1 MTDRPSSE
9 QVAPDAVQKDRF
21 DVPWTR
27 RSPFLYHFF
36 GRTIQ
41 LILVVIYRCKWVG
54 RENVPKSG
62 PVLIA
67 CNHQSFIDPPLWRLP
82 QYPKGCLLWR
92 RSLYFVARKTL
103 FRNPVLGRTFVAV
116 NAIPVDQDAADT
128 AAMRGFIDILKN
140 GDPLLIF
147 PEGSRTF
154 DGRMEEFKRGMALL
168 VKRSNCPVLPCAVE
182 GVYDT
187 WPRTAKRPKLRGCYI
202 GIEFGKPIPH
212 EEIMRDGADQ
222 ALRRVEREID
232 ELRLRVRARLREQS
246 GGRFPP
252 KGPADEPSFPQ
263 ES

>member
-1 MTDRPSSE
+1 MTDRPSPE
-9 QVAPDAVQKDRF
+9 QGASDSDAQEDRF
-21 DVPWTR
+21 DIPWTR

-41 LILVVIYRCKWVG
+41 LILVVLYRCKWVG
-54 RENVPKSG
+54 RNNVPKTG

-67 CNHQSFIDPPLWRLP
+67 CNHQSYIDPPLV
-82 QYPKGCLLWR
+82 GSGLLWR
-92 RSLYFVARKTL
+92 RSLFFVARKTL
-103 FRNPVLGRTFVAV
+103 FRNPVVGRTFVAI
-116 NAIPVDQDAADT
+116 NAIPVDQDATDT
-128 AAMRGFIDILKN
+128 AAIRTFIEILKK

-202 GIEFGKPIPH
+202 GIEFGQPIPH
-212 EEIMRDGADQ
+212 EELMRDGADA

-232 ELRLRVRARLREQS
+232 ALRLRVRARLREQS

-263 ES
+263 ED